1 MVLVGAVGSKSRFAA
16 YVEGL
21 ATVIGHK
28 DRVGPLR
35 DYCTGLML
43 PVQTQERGADGG
55 GDGAGAHGGTAP
67 VAVAF
72 CR

>member
-1 MVLVGAVGSKSRFAA
+1 LRFAS

-35 DYCTGLML
+35 DYCTGLGR
-43 PVQTQERGADGG
+43 VDKSI
-55 GDGAGAHGGTAP
+55 DAGIEN
-67 VAVAF
+67 
-72 CR
+72 

>member
-1 MVLVGAVGSKSRFAA
+1 MVLVGAIGSESRFAS

-43 PVQTQERGADGG
+43 PCERKRGADGG